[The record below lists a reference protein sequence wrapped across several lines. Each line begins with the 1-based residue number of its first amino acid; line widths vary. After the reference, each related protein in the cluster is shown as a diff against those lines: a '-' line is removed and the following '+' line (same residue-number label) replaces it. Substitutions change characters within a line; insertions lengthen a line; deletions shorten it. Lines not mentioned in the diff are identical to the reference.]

1 MSFSSYTFIYI
12 NKVKNYLWQFHF
24 SHKFTPN
31 ASRIFLQPSKFPHN
45 SPVEIRSYN
54 SQETNDLKIRV
65 SRLSES
71 LEFVTYKE
79 HSNSRRNDKNIAI
92 CRQINHCIQKM
103 RAAFFKA

>member
-1 MSFSSYTFIYI
+1 MSFSSCTYIYMWKIIFDSFIYLTSLRQTRRESFR
-12 NKVKNYLWQFHF
+12 NQVN
-24 SHKFTPN
+24 
-31 ASRIFLQPSKFPHN
+31 FPITL
-45 SPVEIRSYN
+45 PWKYARKN

-79 HSNSRRNDKNIAI
+79 HSNSRRNNKNIAI
-92 CRQINHCIQKM
+92 CRQINHFIQKM